1 MSKNIEGFLFDLGN
15 VLVDFNH
22 FISAGKLSQLA
33 RLTEKE
39 IYDLFFDSSLTEK
52 FEEGKFTSREFYQEV
67 NKLLGLNISY
77 NRFVTIWNE
86 IFFLTKKNTDCL
98 ELVKK
103 LKENYKVGM
112 ISNINVLHFKYLK
125 EKFDIFRHFDKVI
138 LSYEIG
144 ARKPKE
150 KIYEAA
156 AKFFK
161 CPHREI
167 IYTDDRLDL
176 IEAGTKF
183 GFNSF
188 VFTSVSKFKS
198 DIAKLGIF
206 V

>member
-1 MSKNIEGFLFDLGN
+1 MGN

-22 FISAGKLSQLA
+22 FISAGKISQLA
-33 RLTEKE
+33 CLTEKE
-39 IYDLFFDSSLTEK
+39 IYDLFFDSLITEK
-52 FEEGKFTSREFYQEV
+52 FEEGKITPYEFHRQV
-67 NKLLGLNISY
+67 NKLLGLNIGY
-77 NRFVTIWNE
+77 NRFTAIWNE

-98 ELVKK
+98 KLVLK
-103 LKENYKVGM
+103 LKENYKVAM
-112 ISNINVLHFKYLK
+112 ISNINILHFEYLK

-138 LSYEIG
+138 LSYEVG
-144 ARKPKE
+144 ARKPKK

-167 IYTDDRLDL
+167 IYTDDRADL
-176 IEAGTKF
+176 IEAGINF

-188 VFTSVSKFKS
+188 IFSSVDKFKL